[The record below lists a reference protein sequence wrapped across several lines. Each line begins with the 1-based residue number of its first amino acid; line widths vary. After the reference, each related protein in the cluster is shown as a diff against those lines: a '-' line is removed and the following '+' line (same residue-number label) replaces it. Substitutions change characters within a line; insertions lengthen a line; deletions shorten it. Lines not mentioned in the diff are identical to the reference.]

1 LTTARSQAFLDRV
14 AAGPLLADGAMGTM
28 LYAAGVPLDQ
38 CLDAVNGTRPD
49 LVADVHRAYVEAG
62 ADLLETNTFGANRFK
77 LATHGLAD
85 RTEVLNEAGVRIA
98 RMVAD
103 AAGRPVFVAG
113 SIGPLGRQLAPLGAL
128 TEHEALAAFA
138 EQAKALV
145 AAGADAV
152 ILETFVDLRELLVAV
167 RAVRET
173 ASVPIIAQ
181 MTFAP
186 DGRTL
191 LGYTPEE
198 IVSHLEALRVDV
210 VGANCSVGPHSMIEV
225 VERMVAVTR
234 GPISAMPNAGLPSYV
249 GGRLTY
255 LASHDYM
262 AEHAAMLV
270 DAGVTIVGGCCGTTP
285 QHIESMRAAIT
296 GRPRGTAQGPKPSP
310 APRLPATPRVGADR
324 LETMESAAASPPP
337 APLAQKLGRRFV
349 ISVEVSPPRGAND
362 AEELEN
368 CRRLRAVGA
377 DAVDIADNPMARLR
391 MSPWATAARVQREVG
406 LEAILHFTT
415 RDRNLIRLQSDL
427 LAVHALGIRN
437 LLVLRGDP
445 PQAGDYP
452 QATAVSDIHPS
463 GLVRMIKEFNRGRDL
478 AGNSIGDPTEFVV
491 GVALNLGARDL
502 GREVR
507 GLERKLA
514 AGADFVCTMPIF
526 EPETLDKFLRHAGA
540 LPVPMLIGVL
550 PLHNARHA
558 EFLHNELPGM
568 VVPDGVREQLREA
581 RDGRETGLRVAG
593 ELLREIRGRVNGVY
607 MVPSFGRYDRVT
619 ALIREVRGAMSAPHV
634 P

>member
-1 LTTARSQAFLDRV
+1 
-14 AAGPLLADGAMGTM
+14 
-28 LYAAGVPLDQ
+28 
-38 CLDAVNGTRPD
+38 
-49 LVADVHRAYVEAG
+49 
-62 ADLLETNTFGANRFK
+62 
-77 LATHGLAD
+77 
-85 RTEVLNEAGVRIA
+85 
-98 RMVAD
+98 
-103 AAGRPVFVAG
+103 VFVAG
-113 SIGPLGRQLAPLGAL
+113 SIGPLGRQLAPMGAV
-128 TEHEALAAFA
+128 TESEAVAAFA

-145 AAGADAV
+145 EAGADAV
-152 ILETFVDLRELLVAV
+152 VIETFVDLRELLVAV
-167 RAVRET
+167 RAVREI
-173 ASVPIIAQ
+173 ASIPIIAQ

-210 VGANCSVGPHSMIEV
+210 VGANCSVGPYGMIEV
-225 VERMVAVTR
+225 VRRMAAVTR
-234 GPISAMPNAGLPSYV
+234 GPISAMPNAGLPAYV
-249 GGRLTY
+249 SGRLAY
-255 LASHDYM
+255 LASYAYM
-262 AEHAAMLV
+262 AEHAAGLV

-285 QHIESMRAAIT
+285 QHIAAMRDAIA
-296 GRPRGTAQGPKPSP
+296 GRPRPAPQAPKPAS
-310 APRLPATPRVGADR
+310 AIRLPAAPRSGDDR
-324 LETMESAAASPPP
+324 LEALASAAASSPP
-337 APLAQKLGRRFV
+337 APLVRKLGQRFV
-349 ISVEVSPPRGAND
+349 ITVEVSPPRGAND
-362 AEELEN
+362 ADELEN
-368 CRRLRAVGA
+368 CRRLRAAGA
-377 DAVDIADNPMARLR
+377 DAVDVADNPMARLR

-452 QATAVSDIHPS
+452 QATAVLDVQPS
-463 GLVRMIKEFNRGRDL
+463 GLVRMIREFNQGRDL

-491 GVALNLGARDL
+491 GVALNLGAPDL
-502 GREVR
+502 GRELR

-526 EPETLDKFLRHAGA
+526 EPETLDRFVRHAGT
-540 LPVPMLIGVL
+540 LSVPMLVGVL

-568 VVPDGVREQLREA
+568 VVPDGVRARLREA

-593 ELLREIRGRVNGVY
+593 ELLREIRSRVSGTY
-607 MVPSFGRYDRVT
+607 LIPSFGRYDRVT
-619 ALIREVRGAMSAPHV
+619 SLIRETRGVPSAPHV